1 MYINLEPGI
10 RKLSIPTIT
19 DTIIQQV
26 GCKNNQ
32 YVKYFGFSE
41 YSYGFRPSRY
51 EKEMLKFRLFR
62 NNFLIL
68 KK

>member
-26 GCKNNQ
+26 TVKKKNQ
-32 YVKYFGFSE
+32 YVNTVLVSIVMVSDQVEVMK
-41 YSYGFRPSRY
+41 R
-51 EKEMLKFRLFR
+51 KCL
-62 NNFLIL
+62 NF
-68 KK
+68 